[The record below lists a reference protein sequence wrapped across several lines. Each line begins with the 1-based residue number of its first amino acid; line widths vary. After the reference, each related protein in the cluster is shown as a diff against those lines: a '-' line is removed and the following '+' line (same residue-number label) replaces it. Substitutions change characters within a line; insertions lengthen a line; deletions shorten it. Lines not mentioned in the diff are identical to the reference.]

1 MNRLAGQISAGPS
14 QHPPAN
20 YRFPAL
26 KNLPDYC
33 WFKICILLFLI
44 MSGTLINRFFFSRL
58 ATGNRQ
64 AGFSIL
70 WKFGLLCIFAGAPGV
85 ARSQTVNPS
94 DTITKDSLIIADTV
108 RPSSPKDS
116 FLLRQYDVS
125 DLARSLFHP
134 GRKRDPNRR
143 RSSVTIMP
151 NIAGNPTIGA
161 QIGVK
166 AVAGKVL
173 GKDTTTYMSVAAT
186 SASVTTK
193 GIIYFYLSHNVFT
206 PGNKWNLQGSLIAAK
221 TVLPDFGLGIGNA
234 ANDSPENEILSNPGR
249 KGYVLNAE
257 FYSFREKIYKQIKG
271 NIFLGAGVSFDVR
284 RNIRDKIS
292 KSDSTPYNIYSDRYG
307 FERDH
312 YFANGLLLSAAYT
325 TRDNQNNAYKGI
337 YADVSLRFNQ
347 RWLGS
352 SKNATQLTTDFRKYW
367 SLSRRDPAHVIA
379 FWNWGAYLLGGAL
392 PYLELPGTAKD
403 PGGRSGRG
411 YTVQYFKSTQYFYSE
426 TEYRFPILRNKFLSG
441 VAFVNVQS
449 ANDEMGTNLFDRWQP
464 GGGLGLRVLFNKST
478 RTNLCLDYAFGKY
491 GRKGFFLNL
500 NETF

>member
-1 MNRLAGQISAGPS
+1 MDGI
-14 QHPPAN
+14 
-20 YRFPAL
+20 
-26 KNLPDYC
+26 
-33 WFKICILLFLI
+33 
-44 MSGTLINRFFFSRL
+44 LINRIFFSRL
-58 ATGNRQ
+58 ALVNGRVRLSV
-64 AGFSIL
+64 F
-70 WKFGLLCIFAGAPGV
+70 WKFALACVFSAAGGTV
-85 ARSQTVNPS
+85 QSQTLSVA
-94 DTITKDSLIIADTV
+94 DTVSKDSLIITDTL
-108 RPSSPKDS
+108 RPLSVKDS
-116 FLLRQYDVS
+116 FLMRQYDVS
-125 DLARSLFHP
+125 DLAGNVFHP
-134 GRKRDPNRR
+134 GRKRDPNRK

-161 QIGVK
+161 QIGIK

-173 GKDTTTYMSVAAT
+173 GKDKDTTTYMSVAAT

-221 TVLPDFGLGIGNA
+221 TVLPDFGLGIGNSA
-234 ANDSPENEILSNPGR
+234 DGSPEDHILSNPER

-284 RNIRDKIS
+284 RNIHDKIS
-292 KSDSTPYNIYSDRYG
+292 TTDSTPYNIYSDRYG
-307 FERDH
+307 FDRDH

-337 YADVSLRFNQ
+337 YADASLRFNQ

-352 SKNATQLTTDFRKYW
+352 SKNAIQLTTDFRKYW

-411 YTVQYFKSTQYFYSE
+411 YTIQYFKSTQYFYSE
-426 TEYRFPILRNKFLSG
+426 TEYRFPVLRNKFLSG